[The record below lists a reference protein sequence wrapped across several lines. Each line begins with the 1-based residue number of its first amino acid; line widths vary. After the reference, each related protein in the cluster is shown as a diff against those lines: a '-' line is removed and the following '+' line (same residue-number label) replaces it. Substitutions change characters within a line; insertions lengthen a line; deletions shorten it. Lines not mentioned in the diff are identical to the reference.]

1 MAEVLLERDD
11 GGAASASA
19 GTAATVR
26 AADGRVVA
34 WIDERLAR
42 AAYARLAA
50 EHGGPAAAADRV
62 RLAAALAWPRTVA
75 AFAERPPRLSLLAAA
90 YASAV
95 ARIRPFREGNDAMAC
110 LLSMLFLRINGAE
123 LPAPPLEKYSMFA
136 ALADR
141 RVDTVALA
149 QWMRMRHLANQ
160 RGVDSVVA
168 IRIRDGRVRGVATM
182 KGSATRLPGVAAGKT
197 RTQNRTQNPRRPT
210 P

>member
-1 MAEVLLERDD
+1 MAELLLEPD
-11 GGAASASA
+11 A
-19 GTAATVR
+19 GTAAAAEVR
-26 AADGRVVA
+26 AADGRIVA

-42 AAYARLAA
+42 AAYARLVA

-75 AFAERPPRLSLLAAA
+75 AFSDRPPRLSLLAAA

-110 LLSMLFLRINGAE
+110 LLSMLFLRVNGAE
-123 LPAPPLEKYSMFA
+123 LPAPPLEKYSIFA
-136 ALADR
+136 ALADG

-160 RGVDSVVA
+160 RGVDTVVA

-182 KGSATRLPGVAAGKT
+182 KGSASRLPGAAAAKT
-197 RTQNRTQNPRRPT
+197 RTQNPRRPT